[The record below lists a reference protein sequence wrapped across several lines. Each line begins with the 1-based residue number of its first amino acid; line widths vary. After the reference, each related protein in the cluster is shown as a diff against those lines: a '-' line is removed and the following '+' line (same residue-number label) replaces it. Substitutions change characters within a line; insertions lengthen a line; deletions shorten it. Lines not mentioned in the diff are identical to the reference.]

1 MINLTG
7 KVALITGSSDGIGA
21 ATAIL
26 FSSLGAK
33 VAIVGRTQSKLDK
46 VSSECQSKSPNGL
59 KPIVIQ
65 ADFEKDEDVKRTFDE
80 TIKAYNQLDI
90 LVNNAGVVST
100 KGFTDCDSLEDYDR
114 VMQINV
120 RAVIILTRLAKDH
133 LAQAK
138 GAIVNVSSIAS
149 QKPHAVFWSYCMS
162 KSSLDMFTKSM
173 ASLLAPEIRVNSVN
187 PGPVRTNILD
197 FFGKGD
203 GIWDEMV
210 KETAL
215 NCVGESADIAK
226 LIAFLSSDASKNM
239 TGSIVVSDSGLLVN
253 DPHKTMTFN

>member
-1 MINLTG
+1 
-7 KVALITGSSDGIGA
+7 
-21 ATAIL
+21 
-26 FSSLGAK
+26 
-33 VAIVGRTQSKLDK
+33 
-46 VSSECQSKSPNGL
+46 
-59 KPIVIQ
+59 
-65 ADFEKDEDVKRTFDE
+65 
-80 TIKAYNQLDI
+80 
-90 LVNNAGVVST
+90 
-100 KGFTDCDSLEDYDR
+100 
-114 VMQINV
+114 
-120 RAVIILTRLAKDH
+120 
-133 LAQAK
+133 
-138 GAIVNVSSIAS
+138 
-149 QKPHAVFWSYCMS
+149 MS

-173 ASLLAPEIRVNSVN
+173 AALLAPEIRVNSVN